1 MIKKS
6 AKVEKAAISDDDLNL
21 INQFTLKEL
30 TAEEVFTFKI
40 AICDNQVDRDFEKFS
55 DSALIGLA
63 ELFKGKTIISDHKAS
78 SENQCA
84 RIYKTEIVTDGES
97 KKLVAHCYTARTDSN
112 KDFIA
117 DVESGIKKE
126 VSVGCSV
133 EKAICSICGVDNKKS
148 YCKHIGGREYGTQK
162 CYFILDGAKDAYE
175 VSFVAVPAQKNA
187 GVIKSYGEKP
197 YEETEKSATDEI
209 ESEIDCDL
217 QLTDAFLFTENN

>member
-30 TAEEVFTFKI
+30 TAEEGFTFKL
-40 AICDNQVDRDFEKFS
+40 AICDDVVDRDFEKFS

-63 ELFKGKTIISDHKAS
+63 DLFKGKTIISDHKTI

-84 RIYKTEIVTDGES
+84 RIYKTEIVADGNS

-117 DVESGIKKE
+117 DVEAGIKKE
-126 VSVGCSV
+126 VSVGCAV
-133 EKAICSICGVDNKKS
+133 DRVVCSICGVDNKKS

-197 YEETEKSATDEI
+197 YEETEKSATDEM

-217 QLTDAFLFTENN
+217 QLTDAFLFTEKN

>member
-6 AKVEKAAISDDDLNL
+6 ARVEKAAISDDDLNL

-30 TAEEVFTFKI
+30 TAEEVFTFKL

-55 DSALIGLA
+55 DSTLIGLA

-84 RIYKTEIVTDGES
+84 RIYNTEVVKSGDVS
-97 KKLVAHCYTARTDSN
+97 QLVAYCYTARTDSN

-117 DVESGIKKE
+117 DVEAGIKKE
-126 VSVGCSV
+126 VSVGCAV
-133 EKAICSICGVDNKKS
+133 DKVVCSICGVDNKKS
-148 YCKHIGGREYGTQK
+148 YCEHIGGREYGTQK

-197 YEETEKSATDEI
+197 YEETEKSTTDEI

-217 QLTDAFLFTENN
+217 QLTDAFLFTEKN